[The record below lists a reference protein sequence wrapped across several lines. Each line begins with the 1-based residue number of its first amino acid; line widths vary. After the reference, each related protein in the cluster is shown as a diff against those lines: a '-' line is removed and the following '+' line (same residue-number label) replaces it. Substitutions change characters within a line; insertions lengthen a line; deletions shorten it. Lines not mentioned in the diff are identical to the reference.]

1 MNFKLLIAYALS
13 FSAFNSYADCWIV
26 GNLHGMSA
34 IKSQSYRYSEDAF
47 SGKIF
52 HVIADKDH
60 SSVTNSDLNYIGL
73 NRKSVL
79 GTFLNGQS
87 RTVETW
93 NISDDDKKVFYTLTR
108 TGFIDDLD
116 GTKSFVGDVI
126 GKC

>member
-1 MNFKLLIAYALS
+1 MAFVFS
-13 FSAFNSYADCWIV
+13 FAVFNSYADCWIV

-34 IKSQSYRYSEDAF
+34 TKSQSYRYSEDAF

-60 SSVTNSDLNYIGL
+60 SSVTSSDLNYVGL

-79 GTFLNGQS
+79 GTFLEGQG

-93 NISDDDKKVFYTLTR
+93 NISDDDTKVFYTQMR